1 MNNDR
6 TPRGAEKLLRESPS
20 RYTSTRTRGVLTL
33 APTQKLLG
41 DASPCVFP
49 VHREQRQAILSKLV
63 YPKQPKCQ
71 PPVSVTSSALIV
83 KWSEAHLRLPHTCTN
98 ICTCSHPGE
107 HATCTHHIQHYHHM
121 HTTTICTHA
130 IHTCTPYRHTYSL

>member
-1 MNNDR
+1 MI
-6 TPRGAEKLLRESPS
+6 ELLEELRSCTESLPLGTQAQEPEGFS
-20 RYTSTRTRGVLTL
+20 PWHPLKSCWGMPVPVYSQST
-33 APTQKLLG
+33 
-41 DASPCVFP
+41 
-49 VHREQRQAILSKLV
+49 RQAILSKLV
-63 YPKQPKCQ
+63 YTKQPKCQ

-83 KWSEAHLRLPHTCTN
+83 KWSEAHLRLPHACTN

-107 HATCTHHIQHYHHM
+107 YATCTHHIQHYHHM